1 MIGRQLPPVQTP
13 KTSATPGPAGGHAF
27 AEMEITDELISM
39 GPELGCPFL
48 SGLMRPEFAAGEE
61 EKESHVDLCRSAT
74 SAAASAAVAGSF
86 GLAGVAGACPHMKSD
101 PQ

>member
-13 KTSATPGPAGGHAF
+13 KTSATPTPGGHAF
-27 AEMEITDELISM
+27 ADMEITDDLISM

-48 SGLMRPEFAAGEE
+48 SGLKRPEFAATEGES
-61 EKESHVDLCRSAT
+61 ESNVDFCRSAT